1 MKYILMKLKKD
12 IYSTDIYIYIYIS
25 CIYTHIYM
33 IIHTYIYIYG
43 IQHWRIF
50 RSTYV
55 KMH

>member
-12 IYSTDIYIYIYIS
+12 IYSTDIYIYIS